1 MDDQEGQIEMF
12 FSLICLS
19 VIPLLTADCLSA
31 LTLADVH
38 VASAYFL
45 LLLIYHF
52 RTWAP
57 GRQNLSLFRT
67 ATGSPLKHKCGWAP
81 GGAECSPYAPGLSPG
96 PALLLCPVLVMDEL
110 WGMMNRLLSG
120 PKHILIWD
128 SDAKKAERHHHSA
141 LYSRIWAILNILH
154 WVIWLIS
161 HILKKDLK
169 VQLLYCIVVN
179 HKNEMLY
186 FDTDLLDA
194 AAELPLILIRLNMH
208 VFGEPIIR
216 DIGGSSLNTAPL
228 W

>member
-1 MDDQEGQIEMF
+1 MLRWLHRFMGKRWLKCVCEHGWPRRPNWDG

-57 GRQNLSLFRT
+57 GRQNLSLLRT

-161 HILKKDLK
+161 HILKKISKCNYD
-169 VQLLYCIVVN
+169 IV
-179 HKNEMLY
+179 
-186 FDTDLLDA
+186 
-194 AAELPLILIRLNMH
+194 
-208 VFGEPIIR
+208 
-216 DIGGSSLNTAPL
+216 
-228 W
+228 